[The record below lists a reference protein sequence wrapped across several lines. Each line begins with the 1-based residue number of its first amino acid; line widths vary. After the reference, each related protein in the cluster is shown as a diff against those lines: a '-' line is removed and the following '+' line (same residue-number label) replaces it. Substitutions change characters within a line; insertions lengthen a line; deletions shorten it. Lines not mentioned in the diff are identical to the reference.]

1 LTAWS
6 STADADWA
14 ACQGKPTR
22 ACLLEEALRG
32 DNGPLAAKDR
42 LDVLVL
48 TDFRNHPEYLTAAD
62 IDEAE
67 RQVTS
72 LSASPAASRLLY
84 FALAAAGLVATNR
97 IQEAFD
103 LIPSLDVGM
112 RIGALD
118 EMTGALINADE
129 LDEVPIFGRRML
141 ADPRSVFDAAVRVLA
156 YKGKIEQA
164 LAFMVLN
171 PAVLPDEMEMFVAVG
186 VAYTLRGDPKMAAR
200 FYDKAQSILETQEP
214 SAVQDDVFMKL
225 RLARISLQAL
235 RGDTD
240 GAKAALMELPPVSD
254 KPSDRVEINRFIGY
268 QKLIVFLLRTGRFE
282 IALDVAESAPERFRA
297 YSLAAVARWDAE
309 HGRLDDAHAI
319 PSLIGDK
326 ADPKVRGAVLRA
338 LAIATAKSGD
348 VTSAVALASQTTD
361 PASRRATLF
370 EVAQTLRP

>member
-1 LTAWS
+1 VVTVNRGLVAAAILCFLTAWS

-14 ACQGKPTR
+14 ACQGKPAR

-32 DNGPLAAKDR
+32 DNGPLAGKDR
-42 LDVLVL
+42 LDFLVL

-62 IDEAE
+62 VDEAE

-141 ADPRSVFDAAVRVLA
+141 ADPRSIFDAAVRVLA

-164 LAFMVLN
+164 LAFMALN
-171 PAVLPDEMEMFVAVG
+171 PAVLPDETEMFVAVG
-186 VAYTLRGDPKMAAR
+186 VAYTLRGDP
-200 FYDKAQSILETQEP
+200 Q
-214 SAVQDDVFMKL
+214 
-225 RLARISLQAL
+225 
-235 RGDTD
+235 
-240 GAKAALMELPPVSD
+240 PPGHPV
-254 KPSDRVEINRFIGY
+254 
-268 QKLIVFLLRTGRFE
+268 
-282 IALDVAESAPERFRA
+282 
-297 YSLAAVARWDAE
+297 
-309 HGRLDDAHAI
+309 
-319 PSLIGDK
+319 
-326 ADPKVRGAVLRA
+326 
-338 LAIATAKSGD
+338 
-348 VTSAVALASQTTD
+348 
-361 PASRRATLF
+361 
-370 EVAQTLRP
+370 